1 MRIKTIV
8 LCGVILLTAGHQEA
22 HAQGFLNKI
31 KKVTKQVEQKVDNV
45 LDRKPSK
52 GKMPKKSNG
61 SKNRIDRQVDAM
73 VGPSNNRNAEDQAP
87 TVRIPKNHTALL
99 APLGYDIGPEYGV
112 KTVTPQQPPAK
123 ADKQVAWRDKMP
135 DPRLLTNASL
145 VDMFE
150 MLRDASDYADMS
162 STPAG
167 QYRELVDETIRARID
182 VLENMRENI
191 EEAED
196 KYDIPDT
203 YNWSINMSHRLVV
216 RDISSDAYKALVRSS
231 VEPLF
236 TLEKKFDDYTEM
248 TSYFEKHGGM
258 KNTHKMTLTKWD
270 PEPNKEKVSTSS
282 GVSGSVVDSNASG
295 GTIDIS
301 GVYYIVHIKQN
312 RAIVKHVEKDALR
325 GKDIVI
331 PDYVTFKGTKYPV
344 TLVAASAFENAQINS
359 VKLPSKLKEIGLKAF
374 RATNIKELVI
384 PASVKKVEGS
394 AFAYCPNL
402 TKVTFAASNM
412 ELIEGCFAGCH
423 KLQSVTFPASL
434 TRDMTYDMFRDCPM
448 LTTVTLPKNLRT
460 VPQQMFS
467 GCKNLRKIDLP
478 ATVTKIDGQAFNG
491 CPITDLVITN
501 VTEVDDS
508 SFMGC
513 KSLKTITI
521 NKTLRDK
528 LIDENYWL
536 YTTNFSDNPSL
547 QLVVKNGQV
556 SLPAGVKVQ

>member
-8 LCGVILLTAGHQEA
+8 LCGAILLTAGHQEA

-61 SKNRIDRQVDAM
+61 SKTRIDRQVDAM

-87 TVRIPKNHTALL
+87 TVRIPQNHTALL

-135 DPRLLTNASL
+135 DPRLLTNACL

-162 STPAG
+162 FTPAG

-191 EEAED
+191 EEVED

-312 RAIVKHVEKDALR
+312 RAIVKKVEKDALR

-374 RATNIKELVI
+374 KATNIKELVI

-467 GCKNLRKIDLP
+467 GCKSLRKIDLP
-478 ATVTKIDGQAFNG
+478 ATVTKIDGHAFSG
-491 CPITDLVITN
+491 CPITDLVITG

-521 NKTLRDK
+521 NKTLHDK
-528 LIDENYWL
+528 LIDDNYWL

>member
-8 LCGVILLTAGHQEA
+8 LCGAILLTAGHQEA

-61 SKNRIDRQVDAM
+61 SKTRIDRQVDAM

-112 KTVTPQQPPAK
+112 KTVTLLKPPAK

-236 TLEKKFDDYTEM
+236 TLEKKFDDYAEM

-374 RATNIKELVI
+374 RATNIKEMVI

-412 ELIEGCFAGCH
+412 ELIEGCFVGCH

-467 GCKNLRKIDLP
+467 GCKSLRKIDLP
-478 ATVTKIDGQAFNG
+478 ATVTKIGGHAFSG
-491 CPITDLVITN
+491 CPITDLVITG

-528 LIDENYWL
+528 LIDDNYWL

>member
-8 LCGVILLTAGHQEA
+8 LCGAILLTAGHQEA

-52 GKMPKKSNG
+52 GKMPKKNNG
-61 SKNRIDRQVDAM
+61 SKTRIDRQVDAM

-112 KTVTPQQPPAK
+112 KTVTLLKPPAK

-135 DPRLLTNASL
+135 DPRLLTNACL

-162 STPAG
+162 FTPAG

-191 EEAED
+191 EEVED

-203 YNWSINMSHRLVV
+203 YNWSINMSHRMVV

-236 TLEKKFDDYTEM
+236 TLKKKFDDYTEM
-248 TSYFEKHGGM
+248 TSYFEKHGGI

-270 PEPNKEKVSTSS
+270 PERNKEKVSTSS
-282 GVSGSVVDSNASG
+282 GASGTVMDSNASG

-478 ATVTKIDGQAFNG
+478 VTVTKIDGHAFSG
-491 CPITDLVITN
+491 CPITDLVITG

-513 KSLKTITI
+513 TSLKTITI

-528 LIDENYWL
+528 LIDDNYWL
-536 YTTNFSDNPSL
+536 YTTNFSNNPSL
-547 QLVVKNGQV
+547 QLVLKNGQV

>member
-8 LCGVILLTAGHQEA
+8 LCGAILLTAGHQEA

-162 STPAG
+162 FTPAG

-191 EEAED
+191 EEVED

-216 RDISSDAYKALVRSS
+216 RDISSEAYKALVRSS

-236 TLEKKFDDYTEM
+236 TLKKKFDDYTEM
-248 TSYFEKHGGM
+248 TSYFEKHGGI

-282 GVSGSVVDSNASG
+282 GVSGTVVDSNASG

-402 TKVTFAASNM
+402 TKVTFAALNM

-478 ATVTKIDGQAFNG
+478 ATVTKIGGHAFSG
-491 CPITDLVITN
+491 CPITDLVITG

-528 LIDENYWL
+528 LIDDNYWL

>member
-8 LCGVILLTAGHQEA
+8 LCGAILLTAGHQEA

-52 GKMPKKSNG
+52 GKMPKKGNG
-61 SKNRIDRQVDAM
+61 SKTRIDRQVDAM

-236 TLEKKFDDYTEM
+236 TLEKKFDDYAEM

-282 GVSGSVVDSNASG
+282 GASGSVVDSNASG

-374 RATNIKELVI
+374 KATNIKELVI

-478 ATVTKIDGQAFNG
+478 ATVTKIDGHAFSG
-491 CPITDLVITN
+491 CPITDLVITG

-528 LIDENYWL
+528 LIDDNYWL

>member
-8 LCGVILLTAGHQEA
+8 LCGAILLTAGHQEA

-52 GKMPKKSNG
+52 GKVPKKSNG
-61 SKNRIDRQVDAM
+61 SKTRIDRQVDAM

-112 KTVTPQQPPAK
+112 KTVTLLKPPVK

-150 MLRDASDYADMS
+150 MLIDASDYADMS
-162 STPAG
+162 FTPAG

-191 EEAED
+191 EEVED

-236 TLEKKFDDYTEM
+236 TLEKKFDDYAEM

-282 GVSGSVVDSNASG
+282 GVSGTVVDSNASG

-374 RATNIKELVI
+374 KATNIKELVI

-478 ATVTKIDGQAFNG
+478 ATVTKIDGHAFSG

-508 SFMGC
+508 SFMRC

-528 LIDENYWL
+528 LIDDNYWL

>member
-8 LCGVILLTAGHQEA
+8 LCGAILLTAGHQEA

-52 GKMPKKSNG
+52 GKMPKKGNG

-73 VGPSNNRNAEDQAP
+73 VGASNNRNAEDQAP

-191 EEAED
+191 EEVED

-236 TLEKKFDDYTEM
+236 TLEKKFDDYAEM

-312 RAIVKHVEKDALR
+312 RAIVKKVEKDALR

-402 TKVTFAASNM
+402 TKVTFAASQM

-467 GCKNLRKIDLP
+467 GCKSLRKIDLP
-478 ATVTKIDGQAFNG
+478 ATVTKIDGHAFSG
-491 CPITDLVITN
+491 CPITDLVITG
-501 VTEVDDS
+501 VTEVDDA

>member
-8 LCGVILLTAGHQEA
+8 LCGAILLTAGHQEA

-52 GKMPKKSNG
+52 GKMPKKGNG
-61 SKNRIDRQVDAM
+61 SKTRIDRQVDAM

-191 EEAED
+191 EEVED

-236 TLEKKFDDYTEM
+236 TLEKKFDDYAEM

-282 GVSGSVVDSNASG
+282 GVRGSVVDSNASG

-467 GCKNLRKIDLP
+467 GCKSLRKIDLP
-478 ATVTKIDGQAFNG
+478 ATVTKIGGHAFSG

-528 LIDENYWL
+528 LIDDNYWL

>member
-8 LCGVILLTAGHQEA
+8 LCGAILLTAGHQEA

-61 SKNRIDRQVDAM
+61 SKTSIDRQVDAM
-73 VGPSNNRNAEDQAP
+73 VGASNNRNAEDQAP

-112 KTVTPQQPPAK
+112 KTVTLLKPPAK

-135 DPRLLTNASL
+135 DPRLLTNACL
-145 VDMFE
+145 VDMYE
-150 MLRDASDYADMS
+150 MLRTASDYADMS
-162 STPAG
+162 LSPAG
-167 QYRELVDETIRARID
+167 AYGTLVDEVLLDRI
-182 VLENMRENI
+182 EAMEKMKASI
-191 EEAED
+191 EEAESE
-196 KYDIPDT
+196 YDDPDT
-203 YNWSINMSHRLVV
+203 YNWVINSSHRMVV
-216 RDISSDAYKALVRSS
+216 RAISSDAYKALVRSS

-236 TLEKKFDDYTEM
+236 TLEKKFDDHTEM

-312 RAIVKHVEKDALR
+312 RAIVKKVEKDALR

-374 RATNIKELVI
+374 KATNIKELVI

-402 TKVTFAASNM
+402 TKVTFAASQM

-467 GCKNLRKIDLP
+467 GCKSLRKIDLP
-478 ATVTKIDGQAFNG
+478 ATVTKIGGHAFSG

-528 LIDENYWL
+528 LIDDNYWL

>member
-8 LCGVILLTAGHQEA
+8 LCGAILLTAGHQEA

-61 SKNRIDRQVDAM
+61 SKTRIDRQVDAM

-248 TSYFEKHGGM
+248 TSYFEKHGGI

-282 GVSGSVVDSNASG
+282 GASGTVVDSNASG

-325 GKDIVI
+325 GKDIMI

-478 ATVTKIDGQAFNG
+478 ATVTKIGGHAFSG

-528 LIDENYWL
+528 LIDDNYWL

>member
-8 LCGVILLTAGHQEA
+8 LCGAILLTAGHQEA

-52 GKMPKKSNG
+52 GKMPKKGNG
-61 SKNRIDRQVDAM
+61 SKTRIDRQVDAM

-191 EEAED
+191 EEVED

-236 TLEKKFDDYTEM
+236 TLEKKFDDYAEM

-282 GVSGSVVDSNASG
+282 GVRGSVVDSNASG

-384 PASVKKVEGS
+384 PASVKKVQGS

-412 ELIEGCFAGCH
+412 ELLEGCFAGCH

-467 GCKNLRKIDLP
+467 GCKSLRKIDLP
-478 ATVTKIDGQAFNG
+478 ATVTKIGGHAFSG

-528 LIDENYWL
+528 LIDDNYWL

>member
-8 LCGVILLTAGHQEA
+8 LCGAILLTAGHQEA

-31 KKVTKQVEQKVDNV
+31 KKAAKQVEQKVDNV
-45 LDRKPSK
+45 LDKKPSK
-52 GKMPKKSNG
+52 GKTPTKSNG
-61 SKNRIDRQVDAM
+61 SKTRIDRQVDAM

-112 KTVTPQQPPAK
+112 KTVTLLKPPAK
-123 ADKQVAWRDKMP
+123 ADKQEAWRDKMP

-162 STPAG
+162 FTPAG

-191 EEAED
+191 EEVED

-236 TLEKKFDDYTEM
+236 TLEKKFDDYAEM

-282 GVSGSVVDSNASG
+282 GVRGSVVDSNASG

-467 GCKNLRKIDLP
+467 GCKSLRKIDLP
-478 ATVTKIDGQAFNG
+478 ATVTKIDGQAFSG
-491 CPITDLVITN
+491 CPITDLVITG

-528 LIDENYWL
+528 LIDDNYWL

>member
-8 LCGVILLTAGHQEA
+8 LCGAILLTAGHQEA

-61 SKNRIDRQVDAM
+61 SKTRIDRQVDAM

-145 VDMFE
+145 VEMFE

-162 STPAG
+162 FTPAG

-236 TLEKKFDDYTEM
+236 TLEKKFDDYAEM

-282 GVSGSVVDSNASG
+282 GASGTVVDSNASG

-448 LTTVTLPKNLRT
+448 LTTVTLPKNMRT

-467 GCKNLRKIDLP
+467 GCKSLRKIDLP
-478 ATVTKIDGQAFNG
+478 ATVTKIDGHAFSG
-491 CPITDLVITN
+491 CPITDLVITG

>member
-8 LCGVILLTAGHQEA
+8 LCGAILLTAGHQEA

-61 SKNRIDRQVDAM
+61 SKTRIDRQVDAM
-73 VGPSNNRNAEDQAP
+73 VGASNNRNAEDQAP

-135 DPRLLTNASL
+135 DPRLLTNACL
-145 VDMFE
+145 VEMFE

-162 STPAG
+162 FTPAG

-236 TLEKKFDDYTEM
+236 TLEKKFDDYAEM

-270 PEPNKEKVSTSS
+270 PESNKEKVSTSS

-312 RAIVKHVEKDALR
+312 RAIVKKVEKDALR

-467 GCKNLRKIDLP
+467 GCKSLCKIDLP
-478 ATVTKIDGQAFNG
+478 ATVTKIDGHAFSG
-491 CPITDLVITN
+491 CPITDLVITG

-528 LIDENYWL
+528 LIDDNYWL

-547 QLVVKNGQV
+547 QLVLKNGQV

>member
-8 LCGVILLTAGHQEA
+8 LCGAILLTAGHQEA
-22 HAQGFLNKI
+22 YAQGFLNKI

-61 SKNRIDRQVDAM
+61 SKTRIDRQVDAM

-112 KTVTPQQPPAK
+112 KTVTLLKPPAK

-135 DPRLLTNASL
+135 DPRLLTNACL

-162 STPAG
+162 FTPAG

-282 GVSGSVVDSNASG
+282 GVSGTVVDSNASG

-478 ATVTKIDGQAFNG
+478 ATVTKIDGHAFSG

-528 LIDENYWL
+528 LIDDNYWL

>member
-8 LCGVILLTAGHQEA
+8 LCGAILLTAGHQEA

-45 LDRKPSK
+45 LERKPSK

-61 SKNRIDRQVDAM
+61 SKTRIDRQVDAM

-112 KTVTPQQPPAK
+112 KTVTLLKPPAK
-123 ADKQVAWRDKMP
+123 ADKQVPWRDKMP
-135 DPRLLTNASL
+135 DPRLLTNACL

-191 EEAED
+191 EEVED

-236 TLEKKFDDYTEM
+236 TLEKKFDDYAEM

-394 AFAYCPNL
+394 AFAYSPNL
-402 TKVTFAASNM
+402 TKVTFAASQM

-467 GCKNLRKIDLP
+467 GCKSLRKIDLP
-478 ATVTKIDGQAFNG
+478 ATVTKIGGHAFSG
-491 CPITDLVITN
+491 CPITDLVITG

>member
-8 LCGVILLTAGHQEA
+8 LCGAILLTAGHQEA

-61 SKNRIDRQVDAM
+61 SKTRIDRQVDAM

-112 KTVTPQQPPAK
+112 KTVTLLKPPAK
-123 ADKQVAWRDKMP
+123 ADKQVPWRDKMP
-135 DPRLLTNASL
+135 DPRLLTNACL

-191 EEAED
+191 EEVED

-236 TLEKKFDDYTEM
+236 TLEKKFDDDAEM

-394 AFAYCPNL
+394 AFAYSPNL
-402 TKVTFAASNM
+402 TKVTFAASQM

-467 GCKNLRKIDLP
+467 GCKSLRKIDLP
-478 ATVTKIDGQAFNG
+478 ATVTKIGGHAFSG
-491 CPITDLVITN
+491 CPITDLVITG

>member
-8 LCGVILLTAGHQEA
+8 LCGAILLTAGHQEA

-52 GKMPKKSNG
+52 GKMPKKGNG
-61 SKNRIDRQVDAM
+61 SKTRIDRQVDAM

-112 KTVTPQQPPAK
+112 KTVTLLKPPAK

-191 EEAED
+191 EEVED

-248 TSYFEKHGGM
+248 TSYFEKHGGI

-325 GKDIVI
+325 GKNIVI

-402 TKVTFAASNM
+402 TKVTFAALNM

-467 GCKNLRKIDLP
+467 GCKSLRKIDLP

-491 CPITDLVITN
+491 CPITDLVITG
-501 VTEVDDS
+501 VTEVDVS

-528 LIDENYWL
+528 LIDDNYWL

>member
-8 LCGVILLTAGHQEA
+8 LCGAILLTAGHQEA

-61 SKNRIDRQVDAM
+61 SKTRIDRQVDAM

-162 STPAG
+162 LSPAG
-167 QYRELVDETIRARID
+167 AYGTLVDEVLLDRI
-182 VLENMRENI
+182 EAMEKMKASI
-191 EEAED
+191 EEAESE
-196 KYDIPDT
+196 YDDPDT
-203 YNWSINMSHRLVV
+203 YNWVINSSHRMVV
-216 RDISSDAYKALVRSS
+216 RAISSDAYKALVRSS

-374 RATNIKELVI
+374 KATNIKELVI

-478 ATVTKIDGQAFNG
+478 ATVTKIDGHAFSG

-528 LIDENYWL
+528 LIDDNYWL

>member
-8 LCGVILLTAGHQEA
+8 LCGAILLTAGHQEA

-61 SKNRIDRQVDAM
+61 SKTRIDRQVDAM

-112 KTVTPQQPPAK
+112 KTVTLLKPPAK

-135 DPRLLTNASL
+135 DPRLLTNACL

-162 STPAG
+162 FTPAG

-191 EEAED
+191 EEVED

-203 YNWSINMSHRLVV
+203 YNWSINMSHRMVV

-236 TLEKKFDDYTEM
+236 TLKKKFDDYTEM
-248 TSYFEKHGGM
+248 TSYFEKHGGI

-282 GVSGSVVDSNASG
+282 GASGTVMDSNASG

-312 RAIVKHVEKDALR
+312 RAIVKTVEKDALR

-467 GCKNLRKIDLP
+467 GCKSLRKIELP
-478 ATVTKIDGQAFNG
+478 ATVTKIDGHAFSG
-491 CPITDLVITN
+491 CPITDLVITG

-513 KSLKTITI
+513 TSLKTITI

-528 LIDENYWL
+528 LIDDNYLL
-536 YTTNFSDNPSL
+536 YTTNFSNNPSL
-547 QLVVKNGQV
+547 QLVLKNGQV

>member
-8 LCGVILLTAGHQEA
+8 LCGAILLTAGHQEA

-61 SKNRIDRQVDAM
+61 SKTRIDRQVDAM
-73 VGPSNNRNAEDQAP
+73 VGASNNRNAEDQAP

-135 DPRLLTNASL
+135 DPQLLTNACL
-145 VDMFE
+145 VEMFE

-162 STPAG
+162 FTPAG

-282 GVSGSVVDSNASG
+282 GVSGTVVDSNASG

-312 RAIVKHVEKDALR
+312 RAIVKKVEKDALR

-402 TKVTFAASNM
+402 TKVTFAALNM

-467 GCKNLRKIDLP
+467 GCKSLRKIDLP
-478 ATVTKIDGQAFNG
+478 ATVTKIGGHAFSG
-491 CPITDLVITN
+491 CPITDLVITG

-513 KSLKTITI
+513 ASLKTITI

-547 QLVVKNGQV
+547 QLVLKNGQV

>member
-8 LCGVILLTAGHQEA
+8 LCGAILLTAGHQEA

-61 SKNRIDRQVDAM
+61 SKTRIDRQVDAM

-112 KTVTPQQPPAK
+112 KTVTLQQPPAK

-191 EEAED
+191 EEVED

-236 TLEKKFDDYTEM
+236 TLEKKFDDYAEM

-282 GVSGSVVDSNASG
+282 GVSGTVVDSNASG

-374 RATNIKELVI
+374 KATNIKELVI

-402 TKVTFAASNM
+402 TKVTFAASQM

-478 ATVTKIDGQAFNG
+478 ATVTKIDGHAFSG

-528 LIDENYWL
+528 LIDDNYWL

>member
-8 LCGVILLTAGHQEA
+8 LCGAILLTAGHQEA

-45 LDRKPSK
+45 LDRKPSR

-61 SKNRIDRQVDAM
+61 SKTRIDRQVDAM

-191 EEAED
+191 EEVED

-236 TLEKKFDDYTEM
+236 TLEKKFDDYAEM
-248 TSYFEKHGGM
+248 TSYFEKHGGI

-312 RAIVKHVEKDALR
+312 RAIVKKVEKDALR

-374 RATNIKELVI
+374 KATNIKELVI

-478 ATVTKIDGQAFNG
+478 ATVTKIDGHAFSG

-528 LIDENYWL
+528 LIDDNYWL

>member
-8 LCGVILLTAGHQEA
+8 LCGAILLTAGHQEA

-73 VGPSNNRNAEDQAP
+73 VGASNNRNA
-87 TVRIPKNHTALL
+87 
-99 APLGYDIGPEYGV
+99 YDIGPEYGV

-145 VDMFE
+145 VEMFE

-162 STPAG
+162 FTPAG

-236 TLEKKFDDYTEM
+236 TLEKKFDDYAEM

-282 GVSGSVVDSNASG
+282 GVSGTVVDSNASG

-312 RAIVKHVEKDALR
+312 RAIVKKVEKDALR

-374 RATNIKELVI
+374 RATNIKEMVI

-478 ATVTKIDGQAFNG
+478 ATVTKIDGHAFSG
-491 CPITDLVITN
+491 CPITDLVITG

>member
-8 LCGVILLTAGHQEA
+8 LCGAILLTAGHQEA

-61 SKNRIDRQVDAM
+61 SKTRIDRQVDAM
-73 VGPSNNRNAEDQAP
+73 VGASNNRNAEDQAP

-112 KTVTPQQPPAK
+112 KTVTLQKPPAK

-135 DPRLLTNASL
+135 DPRLLTNACL
-145 VDMFE
+145 VEMFE

-162 STPAG
+162 FTPAG

-236 TLEKKFDDYTEM
+236 TLKKKFDDYAEM
-248 TSYFEKHGGM
+248 TSYFEKHGGI

-270 PEPNKEKVSTSS
+270 PKPNKEKVSTSS
-282 GVSGSVVDSNASG
+282 GASGTVVDSNASG

-374 RATNIKELVI
+374 RATNIKEMVI

-467 GCKNLRKIDLP
+467 GCKSLRKIDLP
-478 ATVTKIDGQAFNG
+478 ATVTKIDGHAFSG
-491 CPITDLVITN
+491 CPITDLVITG

-528 LIDENYWL
+528 LIDDNYWL

>member
-8 LCGVILLTAGHQEA
+8 LCGAILLTAGHQEA

-112 KTVTPQQPPAK
+112 KTVTPQKPPAK

-236 TLEKKFDDYTEM
+236 TLEKKFDDYAEM

-374 RATNIKELVI
+374 KATNIKELVI

-467 GCKNLRKIDLP
+467 GCKSLRKIDLP
-478 ATVTKIDGQAFNG
+478 ATVTKIDGHAFSG

-528 LIDENYWL
+528 LIDDNYWL

>member
-8 LCGVILLTAGHQEA
+8 LCGAILLTAGHQEA

-52 GKMPKKSNG
+52 GKMPKKGNG
-61 SKNRIDRQVDAM
+61 SKTRIDRQVDAM

-112 KTVTPQQPPAK
+112 KTVTLLKPPAK
-123 ADKQVAWRDKMP
+123 ADKQEAWRDKMP
-135 DPRLLTNASL
+135 DPRLLTNACL
-145 VDMFE
+145 VEMFE
-150 MLRDASDYADMS
+150 MLSDASDYADMS
-162 STPAG
+162 FTPAG

-236 TLEKKFDDYTEM
+236 TLEKKFDDYAEM

-374 RATNIKELVI
+374 KATNIKELVI

-448 LTTVTLPKNLRT
+448 LTTVALPKNLRT

-478 ATVTKIDGQAFNG
+478 ATVTKIDGHAFSG

-528 LIDENYWL
+528 LIDDNYWL

>member
-8 LCGVILLTAGHQEA
+8 LCGAILLTAGHQEA

-61 SKNRIDRQVDAM
+61 SKTRIDRQVDAM

-191 EEAED
+191 EEVED

-236 TLEKKFDDYTEM
+236 TLEKKFDDYAEM

-282 GVSGSVVDSNASG
+282 GVSGTVVDSNASG

-374 RATNIKELVI
+374 KATNIKELVI

-402 TKVTFAASNM
+402 TKVTFAASQM

-467 GCKNLRKIDLP
+467 GCKSLRKIDLP
-478 ATVTKIDGQAFNG
+478 ATVTKIDGHAFSG

-528 LIDENYWL
+528 LIDDNYWL

>member
-8 LCGVILLTAGHQEA
+8 LCGAILLTARHQEA

-61 SKNRIDRQVDAM
+61 SKTSIDRQVDAM
-73 VGPSNNRNAEDQAP
+73 VGASNNRNAEDQAP

-135 DPRLLTNASL
+135 DPRLLTNACL
-145 VDMFE
+145 VEMFE

-162 STPAG
+162 LSPAG
-167 QYRELVDETIRARID
+167 AYGTLVDEVLLDRI
-182 VLENMRENI
+182 EAMEKMKASI
-191 EEAED
+191 EEAESE
-196 KYDIPDT
+196 YDDPDT
-203 YNWSINMSHRLVV
+203 YNWVINSSHRMVV
-216 RDISSDAYKALVRSS
+216 RAISSDAYKALVRSS

-236 TLEKKFDDYTEM
+236 TLKKKFDDYTEM

-282 GVSGSVVDSNASG
+282 GASGTVVDSNASG

-312 RAIVKHVEKDALR
+312 RAIVKNVEKDALR

-402 TKVTFAASNM
+402 TKVTFAALNM
-412 ELIEGCFAGCH
+412 DLIEGCFAGCH

-467 GCKNLRKIDLP
+467 GCKSLRKIDLP
-478 ATVTKIDGQAFNG
+478 ATVTKIDGHAFSG
-491 CPITDLVITN
+491 CPITDLVITG

-513 KSLKTITI
+513 ASLKTITI

-528 LIDENYWL
+528 LIDDNYWL

>member
-8 LCGVILLTAGHQEA
+8 LCGAILLTAGHQEA

-52 GKMPKKSNG
+52 GKVPKKSNG
-61 SKNRIDRQVDAM
+61 SKTRIDRQVDAM

-191 EEAED
+191 EEVED

-236 TLEKKFDDYTEM
+236 TLEKKFDDYAEM

-312 RAIVKHVEKDALR
+312 RAIVKKVEKDALR

-359 VKLPSKLKEIGLKAF
+359 VKLPSSLKEIGLKAF

-467 GCKNLRKIDLP
+467 GCKSLRKIDLP
-478 ATVTKIDGQAFNG
+478 ATVTKIGGHAFSE
-491 CPITDLVITN
+491 CPITDLVITG

-528 LIDENYWL
+528 LIDDNYWL

>member
-8 LCGVILLTAGHQEA
+8 LCGAILLTVGHQEA

-61 SKNRIDRQVDAM
+61 SKTRIDRQVDAM
-73 VGPSNNRNAEDQAP
+73 VGASNNRNAEDQAP

-112 KTVTPQQPPAK
+112 KTVTLLKPPAK

-135 DPRLLTNASL
+135 DPRLLTNACL
-145 VDMFE
+145 VEMFE

-248 TSYFEKHGGM
+248 TSYFEKYGGM

-282 GVSGSVVDSNASG
+282 GVSGTVVDSNASG

-312 RAIVKHVEKDALR
+312 RAIVKKVEKDALR

-402 TKVTFAASNM
+402 TKVTFAALNM

-467 GCKNLRKIDLP
+467 GCKSLRKIDLP
-478 ATVTKIDGQAFNG
+478 ATVTKIGGHAFSG
-491 CPITDLVITN
+491 CPITDLVITG

-528 LIDENYWL
+528 LIDDNYWL

>member
-8 LCGVILLTAGHQEA
+8 LCGAILLTAGHQEA

-73 VGPSNNRNAEDQAP
+73 VGASNNRNAEDQAP

-135 DPRLLTNASL
+135 DPRLLTNACL
-145 VDMFE
+145 VEMFE

-162 STPAG
+162 FTPAG

-236 TLEKKFDDYTEM
+236 TLEKKFDDYAEM

-312 RAIVKHVEKDALR
+312 RAIVKKVEKDALR

-359 VKLPSKLKEIGLKAF
+359 VKLPSSLKEIGLKAF

-467 GCKNLRKIDLP
+467 GCKSLRKIDLP
-478 ATVTKIDGQAFNG
+478 ATVTKIGGHAFSG
-491 CPITDLVITN
+491 CPITDLVITG

-547 QLVVKNGQV
+547 QLVLKNGQV

>member
-8 LCGVILLTAGHQEA
+8 LCGAILLTAGHQEA

-61 SKNRIDRQVDAM
+61 SKTRIDRQVDAM

-191 EEAED
+191 EEVED

-203 YNWSINMSHRLVV
+203 YNWSINMSHRMVV
-216 RDISSDAYKALVRSS
+216 RAISSDAYKALVRSS

-282 GVSGSVVDSNASG
+282 GVSGTVVDSNASG

-312 RAIVKHVEKDALR
+312 RAIVKKVEKDALR

-374 RATNIKELVI
+374 KATNIKELVI

-402 TKVTFAASNM
+402 TKVTFAASQM

-467 GCKNLRKIDLP
+467 GCKSLRKIDLP
-478 ATVTKIDGQAFNG
+478 ATVTKIDGHAFSG

-528 LIDENYWL
+528 LIDDNYWL

>member
-8 LCGVILLTAGHQEA
+8 LCGAILLTVGHQEA

-52 GKMPKKSNG
+52 GKVPKKSNG
-61 SKNRIDRQVDAM
+61 SKTRIDRQVDAM

-191 EEAED
+191 EEVED

-216 RDISSDAYKALVRSS
+216 RGISSDAYKALVRSS

-236 TLEKKFDDYTEM
+236 TLEKKFDDYAEM

-282 GVSGSVVDSNASG
+282 GVSGTVVDSNASG

-359 VKLPSKLKEIGLKAF
+359 VKLPSSLKEIGLKAF
-374 RATNIKELVI
+374 RATNIIELVI

-467 GCKNLRKIDLP
+467 GCKSLRKIDLP
-478 ATVTKIDGQAFNG
+478 ATVTKIGGHAFSE
-491 CPITDLVITN
+491 CPITDLVITG

-528 LIDENYWL
+528 LIDDNYWL

>member
-8 LCGVILLTAGHQEA
+8 LCGAILLTAGHQEA

-31 KKVTKQVEQKVDNV
+31 KKAAKQVEQKVDNV
-45 LDRKPSK
+45 LDKKPSK
-52 GKMPKKSNG
+52 GKTPTKSSG
-61 SKNRIDRQVDAM
+61 SKTRIDRQVDAM

-123 ADKQVAWRDKMP
+123 ADKQDAWRDKMP

-162 STPAG
+162 FTPAG

-191 EEAED
+191 EEVED

-312 RAIVKHVEKDALR
+312 RAIVKNVEKDALR

-467 GCKNLRKIDLP
+467 GCKSLRKIDLP
-478 ATVTKIDGQAFNG
+478 ATVTKIDGHAFSG
-491 CPITDLVITN
+491 CPITDLVITG

-528 LIDENYWL
+528 LIDDNYWL

>member
-8 LCGVILLTAGHQEA
+8 LCGAILLTVGHQEA

-61 SKNRIDRQVDAM
+61 SKTRIDRQVDAM

-145 VDMFE
+145 VNMFE

-162 STPAG
+162 FTPAG

-191 EEAED
+191 EEVED

-236 TLEKKFDDYTEM
+236 TLEKKFDDYAEM

-312 RAIVKHVEKDALR
+312 RAIVKKVEKDALR

-374 RATNIKELVI
+374 KATNIKELVI

-478 ATVTKIDGQAFNG
+478 ATVTKIDGHAFSG

-528 LIDENYWL
+528 LIDDNYWL

-547 QLVVKNGQV
+547 QLVLKNGQV

>member
-8 LCGVILLTAGHQEA
+8 LCGAILLTAGHQEA

-61 SKNRIDRQVDAM
+61 SKTRIDRQVDAM

-112 KTVTPQQPPAK
+112 KTVTLLKPPAK
-123 ADKQVAWRDKMP
+123 ADKQEAWRDKMP

-162 STPAG
+162 FTPAG

-248 TSYFEKHGGM
+248 TSYFEKHGGI

-478 ATVTKIDGQAFNG
+478 ATVTKIGGHAFSG

-528 LIDENYWL
+528 LIDDNYWL

>member
-8 LCGVILLTAGHQEA
+8 LCGAILLTAGHQEA

-61 SKNRIDRQVDAM
+61 SKTRIDRQVDAM
-73 VGPSNNRNAEDQAP
+73 VGASNNRNAEDQAP

-135 DPRLLTNASL
+135 DPRLLTNACL
-145 VDMFE
+145 VEMFE

-162 STPAG
+162 FTPAG

-236 TLEKKFDDYTEM
+236 TLEKKFDDYAEM

-312 RAIVKHVEKDALR
+312 RAIVKKVEKDALR

-359 VKLPSKLKEIGLKAF
+359 VKLPSSLKEIGLKAF

-402 TKVTFAASNM
+402 TKVTFAASQM

-478 ATVTKIDGQAFNG
+478 ATVTKIDGHAFSG
-491 CPITDLVITN
+491 CPITDLVITG

-528 LIDENYWL
+528 LIDDNYWL

-547 QLVVKNGQV
+547 QLVLKNGQV

>member
-8 LCGVILLTAGHQEA
+8 LCGAILLTAGHQEA

-61 SKNRIDRQVDAM
+61 SKTRIDRQVDAM

-112 KTVTPQQPPAK
+112 KTVTLLKPPAK

-135 DPRLLTNASL
+135 DPRLLTNACL

-162 STPAG
+162 FTPAG

-236 TLEKKFDDYTEM
+236 TLEKKFDDYAEM

-374 RATNIKELVI
+374 RATNIKELVV

-402 TKVTFAASNM
+402 TKVTFAASQM

-478 ATVTKIDGQAFNG
+478 ATVTKIDGHAFSG

-528 LIDENYWL
+528 LIDDNYWL